1 MKFLRYLILP
11 LLLFSC
17 KKEATTIDF
26 GYDYFGLQEGRFVV
40 YDGMYIFHDKN
51 LVPAHDTTFYKL
63 KTLVGKDY
71 IDNSGRTA
79 REFTRFLWNDA
90 TQEWEFKDLY
100 TAIIDG
106 GKAEL
111 VEENQRRIKL
121 VFAVTEDKT
130 WDENAYNTQEEI
142 NCRYASIGASRTING
157 IALDTTVAVIKNEYF
172 TFYDHER
179 SYEVYAKGVG
189 MVKKYYQDLR
199 ILGEDST
206 VIETGIE
213 EFLTLTDFGIE

>member
-1 MKFLRYLILP
+1 MKKINFLFLM

-17 KKEATTIDF
+17 KKEETKIDF
-26 GYDYFGLQEGRFVV
+26 GYSYFGLQEGRYVI
-40 YDGMYIFHDKN
+40 YDGMYITHDKN

-71 IDNSGRTA
+71 VDNSGRTA
-79 REFTRFLWNDA
+79 KEFTRFLWNES
-90 TQEWEFKDLY
+90 TQTWELKDLY

-121 VFAVTEDKT
+121 VFAVAEDKT
-130 WDENAYNTQEEI
+130 WNENAYNTQEKI
-142 NCRYASIGASRTING
+142 QCSYQSIGIPRTLNG
-157 IALDTTVAVIKNEYF
+157 IDFDSTVAVLKGDFF

-179 SYEVYAKGVG
+179 HYELYAKDVG
-189 MVKKYYQDLR
+189 MIKKYYQDLR

-206 VIETGIE
+206 VIEKGIE